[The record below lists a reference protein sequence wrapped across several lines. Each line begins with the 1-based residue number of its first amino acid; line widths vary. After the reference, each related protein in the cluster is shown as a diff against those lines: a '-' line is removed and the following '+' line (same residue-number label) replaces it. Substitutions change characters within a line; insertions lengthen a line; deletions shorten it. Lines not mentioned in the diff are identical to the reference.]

1 MGGRNK
7 MNELFLE
14 LKQAIIDGDEDIISE
29 LSQKVIDESINPV
42 DAVQLGLIKGI
53 EVVGELWKAGEVFLP
68 DVMMSAEAMKVG
80 LGLLEPEIAKLG
92 MSQGEA
98 KGKLV
103 LGTVEG
109 DIHDIGKNITGA
121 MFTAAGYKVFDI
133 GTDIKA
139 EDFVLKAQEVGAD
152 IIGASALLTTTMSA
166 QKQIIDYLIE
176 HNLRDQFLV
185 FVGGGPTSQ
194 AYADEIGADGWAE
207 SADEAVA
214 LADRMLA
221 K

>member
-1 MGGRNK
+1 
-7 MNELFLE
+7 MNEVFEE
-14 LKQAIIDGDEDIISE
+14 LKQAIIDGDEDIVGE
-29 LSQKVIDESINPV
+29 LSQKVIDDRINPV

-53 EVVGELWKAGEVFLP
+53 EVVGELWKSGEVFLP

-92 MSQGEA
+92 MSEGES
-98 KGKLV
+98 KGKIV
-103 LGTVEG
+103 LGTVAG

-121 MFTAAGYKVFDI
+121 MFTAAGYKVFDV

-139 EDFVLKAQEVGAD
+139 EDFVSKALEVGAD
-152 IIGASALLTTTMSA
+152 IIGASALLTTTMIG
-166 QKQIIDYLIE
+166 QKQIVDYLIE
-176 HNLRDQFLV
+176 HNLRDKFKVL
-185 FVGGGPTSQ
+185 VGGGPTSQ

-207 SADEAVA
+207 TADGAVL
-214 LADRMLA
+214 LADSMLA

>member
-1 MGGRNK
+1 
-7 MNELFLE
+7 MNELFLK
-14 LKQAIIDGDEDIISE
+14 LKQAIIDGDEEIVGE
-29 LSQKVIDESINPV
+29 LSQKAIDEAINPV

-53 EVVGELWKAGEVFLP
+53 EVVGELWKSGEVFLP

-98 KGKLV
+98 KAKIV

-121 MFTAAGYKVFDI
+121 MFTAAGYKVYDV
-133 GTDIKA
+133 GTNIKA

-152 IIGASALLTTTMSA
+152 IIGASALLTTTMCS
-166 QKQIIDYLIE
+166 QKKIIDYLIE
-176 HNLRDQFLV
+176 HNLRDRFKV
-185 FVGGGPTSQ
+185 FVGGGPTSR

-214 LADRMLA
+214 LADSMFA
-221 K
+221 EK

>member
-1 MGGRNK
+1 

>member
-1 MGGRNK
+1 
-7 MNELFLE
+7 MNEVFEE
-14 LKQAIIDGDEDIISE
+14 LKQAIIDGDEDIVGE
-29 LSQKVIDESINPV
+29 LSQKIIDDGINPV

-53 EVVGELWKAGEVFLP
+53 EVVGELWKSGEVFLP

-92 MSQGEA
+92 MSEGES
-98 KGKLV
+98 KGKIV
-103 LGTVEG
+103 LGTVAG

-121 MFTAAGYKVFDI
+121 MFTAAGYKVFDV

-139 EDFVLKAQEVGAD
+139 EDFVAKAVEVGAD
-152 IIGASALLTTTMSA
+152 IIGASALLTTTMIG
-166 QKQIIDYLIE
+166 QKEIVDYLIA
-176 HNLRDQFLV
+176 HNLRDQFKV

-207 SADEAVA
+207 SADGAVL
-214 LADRMLA
+214 LADSMLV

>member
-1 MGGRNK
+1 MSEEIFAG
-7 MNELFLE
+7 
-14 LKQAIIDGDEDIISE
+14 LKQAVIDGDEDIVEE
-29 LSQKVIDESINPV
+29 LANQVIEEAINPV
-42 DAVQLGLIKGI
+42 DGVQLGLIKGI
-53 EVVGELWKAGEVFLP
+53 EVVGELWKSGEVFLP

-98 KGKLV
+98 KGKIV

-121 MFTAAGYKVFDI
+121 MFTAAGYKVYDL

-139 EDFVLKAQEVGAD
+139 ADFVLKAQEVGAD

-166 QKQIIDYLIE
+166 QKDIIDYLKE
-176 HNLRDQFLV
+176 HNLRDQFKV
-185 FVGGGPTSQ
+185 FIGGGPTSQ
-194 AYADEIGADGWAE
+194 VFADEIGADGWAE
-207 SADEAVA
+207 SADQAVV
-214 LADRMLA
+214 LADKMLA

>member
-1 MGGRNK
+1 MS
-7 MNELFLE
+7 EIFEE
-14 LKQAIIDGDEDIISE
+14 LKQAIIDGDEDIAGE
-29 LSQKVIDESINPV
+29 LSQRIIDESINPV

-92 MSQGEA
+92 MSEGES
-98 KGKLV
+98 KGKIV
-103 LGTVEG
+103 LGTVAG

-121 MFTAAGYKVFDI
+121 MFTAAGYKVFDV

-139 EDFVLKAQEVGAD
+139 EDFVSKALEVGAD
-152 IIGASALLTTTMSA
+152 IIGASALLTTTMIG
-166 QKQIIDYLIE
+166 QKEIVDYLIQ
-176 HNLRDQFLV
+176 HNLRDQFKV

-207 SADEAVA
+207 SADGAVL
-214 LADRMLA
+214 LADSMLA

>member
-1 MGGRNK
+1 MS
-7 MNELFLE
+7 EIFDE
-14 LKQAIIDGDEDIISE
+14 LKQAIIDGDEDIAGE
-29 LSQKVIDESINPV
+29 LSQRIIDESINPV

-92 MSQGEA
+92 MSEGES
-98 KGKLV
+98 KGKIV
-103 LGTVEG
+103 LGTVAG

-121 MFTAAGYKVFDI
+121 MFTAAGYKVFDV

-139 EDFVLKAQEVGAD
+139 EDFVSKALEVGAD
-152 IIGASALLTTTMSA
+152 IIGASALLTTTMIG
-166 QKQIIDYLIE
+166 QKEIVDYLIQ
-176 HNLRDQFLV
+176 HNLRDQFKV

-207 SADEAVA
+207 SADGAVL
-214 LADRMLA
+214 LADSMLA

>member
-1 MGGRNK
+1 MSEAVFAG
-7 MNELFLE
+7 
-14 LKQAIIDGDEDIISE
+14 LKQAVIDGDEDIVEE
-29 LSQKVIDESINPV
+29 LSNKVLEESINPV

-98 KGKLV
+98 KGKIV

-121 MFTAAGYKVFDI
+121 MFTAAGYKVFDV

-139 EDFVLKAQEVGAD
+139 ADFVLKAQEVGAD
-152 IIGASALLTTTMSA
+152 IIGASALLTTTMNA
-166 QKQIIDYLIE
+166 QKEIIDYLKE
-176 HNLRDQFLV
+176 HNLRDQFKV
-185 FVGGGPTSQ
+185 FIGGGPTSQ
-194 AYADEIGADGWAE
+194 VFADEIGADGWAE
-207 SADEAVA
+207 SADQAVE
-214 LADRMLA
+214 LADRMLG

>member
-1 MGGRNK
+1 MSEAVFAG
-7 MNELFLE
+7 
-14 LKQAIIDGDEDIISE
+14 LKQAVIDGDEDIVEE
-29 LSQKVIDESINPV
+29 LSNKVIEESINPV
-42 DAVQLGLIKGI
+42 DSVQLGLIKGI
-53 EVVGELWKAGEVFLP
+53 EVVGELWKSGEVFLP

-98 KGKLV
+98 KGKIV

-121 MFTAAGYKVFDI
+121 MFTAAGYKVFDV

-139 EDFVLKAQEVGAD
+139 ADFVSKAQEVGAD
-152 IIGASALLTTTMSA
+152 IIGASALLTTTMNA
-166 QKQIIDYLIE
+166 QKEIIDYLKE
-176 HNLRDQFLV
+176 HNLRDQFKV
-185 FVGGGPTSQ
+185 FIGGGPTSQ
-194 AYADEIGADGWAE
+194 AFADEIGADGWAE
-207 SADEAVA
+207 SADQAVE
-214 LADRMLA
+214 LADRMLG

>member
-1 MGGRNK
+1 

-14 LKQAIIDGDEDIISE
+14 LKQAIIDGDEDIVSE

-68 DVMMSAEAMKVG
+68 DVMMSAEAMKAG
-80 LGLLEPEIAKLG
+80 LSLLEPEIAKLG

-152 IIGASALLTTTMSA
+152 IIGASALLTTTMSG

-194 AYADEIGADGWAE
+194 AYATEIGADGWAE
-207 SADEAVA
+207 SADDAVA
-214 LADRMLA
+214 LADSMLA

>member
-1 MGGRNK
+1 
-7 MNELFLE
+7 MNEIFTG
-14 LKQAIIDGDEDIISE
+14 LKQAIIDGEEDIVEEISK
-29 LSQKVIDESINPV
+29 KVIAESVNPV

-53 EVVGELWKAGEVFLP
+53 EVVGELWKTGEVFLP

-80 LGLLEPEIAKLG
+80 LGILEPEIAKLG
-92 MSQGEA
+92 MTQGEA
-98 KGKLV
+98 KAKIV

-121 MFTAAGYKVFDI
+121 MFTAAGYKVYDI
-133 GTDIKA
+133 GTNIKA

-152 IIGASALLTTTMSA
+152 IIGASALLTTTMTS
-166 QKQIIDYLIE
+166 QKKIIDYLKE
-176 HNLRDQFLV
+176 HNIRKQFKV

-214 LADRMLA
+214 LADSMFA

>member
-1 MGGRNK
+1 MS
-7 MNELFLE
+7 EIFEE
-14 LKQAIIDGDEDIISE
+14 LKQAIIDGDEDIAGE
-29 LSQKVIDESINPV
+29 LSQRVIDESINPV

-53 EVVGELWKAGEVFLP
+53 EVVGELWKSGEVFLP

-92 MSQGEA
+92 LSEGES
-98 KGKLV
+98 KGKIV
-103 LGTVEG
+103 LGTVAG

-121 MFTAAGYKVFDI
+121 MFTAAGYKVFDV

-139 EDFVLKAQEVGAD
+139 EDFVSKALEVGAD
-152 IIGASALLTTTMSA
+152 IIGASALLTTTMIG
-166 QKQIIDYLIE
+166 QKQIVDYLIQ
-176 HNLRDQFLV
+176 HNLRDQFKV

-207 SADEAVA
+207 SADGAVL
-214 LADRMLA
+214 LANSMLA

>member
-1 MGGRNK
+1 MS
-7 MNELFLE
+7 EIFDE
-14 LKQAIIDGDEDIISE
+14 LKQAIIDGDEEIAGE
-29 LSQKVIDESINPV
+29 LSQRIIDESINPV

-53 EVVGELWKAGEVFLP
+53 EVVGELWKSGEVFLP

-92 MSQGEA
+92 MSEGES
-98 KGKLV
+98 KGKIV
-103 LGTVEG
+103 LGTVAG

-121 MFTAAGYKVFDI
+121 MFTAAGYKVFDV

-139 EDFVLKAQEVGAD
+139 EDFVSKALEVGAD
-152 IIGASALLTTTMSA
+152 IIGASALLTTTMIG
-166 QKQIIDYLIE
+166 QKHIVDYLIE
-176 HNLRDQFLV
+176 HNLRDKFKVL
-185 FVGGGPTSQ
+185 VGGGPTSQ

-207 SADEAVA
+207 TADGAVL
-214 LADRMLA
+214 LADSMLA

>member
-1 MGGRNK
+1 MD
-7 MNELFLE
+7 ELFLE
-14 LKQAIIDGDEDIISE
+14 LKQAIIDGDEEIVGE

-98 KGKLV
+98 KGKIV

-109 DIHDIGKNITGA
+109 DIHDIGKNIPNITNKKIITEE
-121 MFTAAGYKVFDI
+121 MYRTVR
-133 GTDIKA
+133 
-139 EDFVLKAQEVGAD
+139 FVEFSLFFMN
-152 IIGASALLTTTMSA
+152 ALLPSFNQCFKITRSYSNHPGTW
-166 QKQIIDYLIE
+166 
-176 HNLRDQFLV
+176 RV
-185 FVGGGPTSQ
+185 TSQ
-194 AYADEIGADGWAE
+194 
-207 SADEAVA
+207 
-214 LADRMLA
+214 
-221 K
+221 

>member
-1 MGGRNK
+1 MSEEIFAG
-7 MNELFLE
+7 
-14 LKQAIIDGDEDIISE
+14 LKQAIIDGDEDIVEE
-29 LSQKVIDESINPV
+29 LSNKVLDESINPV

-80 LGLLEPEIAKLG
+80 LGLLEPEIANLG

-98 KGKLV
+98 KGKIV

-121 MFTAAGYKVFDI
+121 MFTAAGYKVFDV

-139 EDFVLKAQEVGAD
+139 ADFVLKAQEVGAD

-166 QKQIIDYLIE
+166 QKEIIDYLIE
-176 HNLRDQFLV
+176 HNLRDQFKV
-185 FVGGGPTSQ
+185 FIGGGPTSQ
-194 AYADEIGADGWAE
+194 VFADEIGADGWAE
-207 SADEAVA
+207 SADQAVA
-214 LADRMLA
+214 LADRILG